1 MQKVEPATAGIDGP
15 CVAGEGEGPVHRSF
29 ERALGERPAEKLVDP
44 LLCPCRA
51 LEVPAGRRGDGTE
64 PEQELA
70 EKIRERRAPRA
81 LVSFC

>member
-1 MQKVEPATAGIDGP
+1 MQEVEPIPAGVDGP

-29 ERALGERPAEKLVDP
+29 ERALDECPAEQLVDP
-44 LLCPCRA
+44 LFGPRRA
-51 LEVPAGRRGDGTE
+51 LEVPAGDRGNGTE